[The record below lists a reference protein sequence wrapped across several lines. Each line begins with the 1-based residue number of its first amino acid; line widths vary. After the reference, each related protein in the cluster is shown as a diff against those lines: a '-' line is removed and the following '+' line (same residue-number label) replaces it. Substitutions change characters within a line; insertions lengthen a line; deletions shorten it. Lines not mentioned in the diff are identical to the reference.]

1 MREIDRIAIEE
12 LGISGVVLMENAGR
26 GATDSIRNLH
36 QEIGGGMVGVL
47 CGKGNNGGDGFVVAR
62 YLHSWDI
69 PVACILLGER
79 DEVQGDAGAQLKL
92 ADALAIPIVEWLG
105 DSEGALAIL
114 DSSVIFVDALFGTG
128 LNSDIREPAKGLIE
142 AVNESKLPV
151 VALDL
156 PSGISADTGAVLGT
170 AIQADITVTFGLP
183 KRGIMVHPGCDYAG
197 AITVVDI
204 GIPSAVLEQVKP
216 SAWTSRGGDG
226 PLLGLRSADSHKGD
240 YGRVLIVGGEPGKGG
255 APLLAGMGALRAG
268 AGLVTVA
275 TDARCQPALEGRF
288 LELMVESGWD
298 QNGPKELLAELR
310 QGMDA
315 LVLGPGLSSGA
326 DGKAIV
332 QAMLAGEGPPVVLD
346 ASALIFVA
354 EHPELVASA
363 SMPVVLTPHPGEAAS
378 LLGCSTEE
386 VQANRF
392 EALEKLVSQCG
403 QVVVLKGARTLVSAP
418 GAEVFINSTGNAGMA
433 TAGSGDVLAGVIGAF
448 VARGISPYQAAILG
462 VVAHGEAGDRI
473 AATMGQD
480 GLIASDLLDALPAV
494 IAGHEAEPTLD

>member
-1 MREIDRIAIEE
+1 
-12 LGISGVVLMENAGR
+12 
-26 GATDSIRNLH
+26 
-36 QEIGGGMVGVL
+36 
-47 CGKGNNGGDGFVVAR
+47 
-62 YLHSWDI
+62 
-69 PVACILLGER
+69 
-79 DEVQGDAGAQLKL
+79 
-92 ADALAIPIVEWLG
+92 
-105 DSEGALAIL
+105 
-114 DSSVIFVDALFGTG
+114 
-128 LNSDIREPAKGLIE
+128 
-142 AVNESKLPV
+142 
-151 VALDL
+151 
-156 PSGISADTGAVLGT
+156 
-170 AIQADITVTFGLP
+170 
-183 KRGIMVHPGCDYAG
+183 
-197 AITVVDI
+197 
-204 GIPSAVLEQVKP
+204 
-216 SAWTSRGGDG
+216 
-226 PLLGLRSADSHKGD
+226 
-240 YGRVLIVGGEPGKGG
+240 
-255 APLLAGMGALRAG
+255 
-268 AGLVTVA
+268 
-275 TDARCQPALEGRF
+275 
-288 LELMVESGWD
+288 MVESGWD